1 MNTIEEMTLTIAKL
15 NHHDNSMEN
24 CIEFSCSTV
33 TFNANSTWEGWDDLM
48 FSTVGFKLILKR
60 NFGKHFFSYYIP
72 SLLIVVLSWVSF
84 AIPPEVIPGRMG
96 LLITLILV
104 LVNLFGTFIEKRPP
118 TGNAPT
124 VLDIWI
130 FVSII
135 FVCSALLAYAILMLH
150 KRFRVGKCSE
160 SSVKTVAPA
169 IGQVSSREEHENR
182 EYKENDYNPW
192 DRNFLMTFPLAF
204 LLFNFIYWT
213 IVLTNRFS

>member
-1 MNTIEEMTLTIAKL
+1 
-15 NHHDNSMEN
+15 
-24 CIEFSCSTV
+24 
-33 TFNANSTWEGWDDLM
+33 
-48 FSTVGFKLILKR
+48 
-60 NFGKHFFSYYIP
+60 
-72 SLLIVVLSWVSF
+72 
-84 AIPPEVIPGRMG
+84 MG

-150 KRFRVGKCSE
+150 KRFRVGKCSG
-160 SSVKTVAPA
+160 SSVKTVAIAPP
-169 IGQVSSREEHENR
+169 IGQVSPRDEHENR
-182 EYKENDYNPW
+182 ENKENDYNQW
-192 DRNFLMTFPLAF
+192 DRNFLITFPSTF
-204 LLFNFIYWT
+204 LLFNLIYWT